1 MKTLY
6 SVAEARNEWA
16 EIVNTVAYSGAV
28 VTVEKYG
35 KPIVKVIPVVKKD
48 SSAVDRWAG
57 IWKNKK
63 WAAKVGKPS
72 RIFRNR
78 DYAS

>member
-6 SVAEARNEWA
+6 SVADARNDWA
-16 EIVNTVAYSGAV
+16 EIVNVVAYSGIPI
-28 VTVEKYG
+28 TVAKYG
-35 KPIVKVIPVVKKD
+35 KPVVKIVPAIKKD
-48 SSAVDRWAG
+48 ISAVDRWAG

-78 DYAS
+78 DYH

>member
-16 EIVNTVAYSGAV
+16 EIVNTVAYSGTV
-28 VTVEKYG
+28 ITVEKYG
-35 KPIVKVIPVVKKD
+35 KPVVRVVPAIKKD
-48 SSAVDRWAG
+48 ISAVDRWAG

-63 WAAKVGKPS
+63 WAARVGKHS
-72 RIFRNR
+72 RIFRKR
-78 DYAS
+78 DYA

>member
-35 KPIVKVIPVVKKD
+35 KPIVKVIP
-48 SSAVDRWAG
+48 G